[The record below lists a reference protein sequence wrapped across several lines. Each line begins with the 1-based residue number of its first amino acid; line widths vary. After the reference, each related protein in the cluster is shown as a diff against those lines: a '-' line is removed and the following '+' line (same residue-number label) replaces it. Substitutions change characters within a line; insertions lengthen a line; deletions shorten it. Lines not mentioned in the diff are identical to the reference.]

1 MLTSALSAQYPIW
14 LCDVWGVV
22 HDGHRPIASAVAAL
36 VRHRAEGGK
45 VIFITNAPR
54 PMATIQAQLDEIGVA
69 RDAYDDM
76 VTSGDVTR
84 ALMQEHGAQGLYHL
98 GPEMDLPLFDG
109 LGVKRVALEQAG
121 AVVCTGFFDEANETA
136 QDYLPQLRNMK
147 RLGLTMICAN
157 PDKVVRKGNLILPC
171 AGAIAEEY
179 EMMGGKVLMAGKPYA
194 PIYDLALLRAGVTNR
209 AKVLAIGDGPD
220 TDVKGAMA
228 NGLPVIFVSGGINM
242 GADPGAEVKLKY
254 PSANI
259 LCVMPELY
267 WHV

>member
-1 MLTSALSAQYPIW
+1 MLTRALSARYPIW

-54 PMATIQAQLDEIGVA
+54 PMTTIQAQLDEIGVT

-84 ALMQEHGAQGLYHL
+84 ALMQEYGAQGLYHL

-121 AVVCTGFFDEANETA
+121 AVVCTGFFDEAHETA
-136 QDYLPQLRNMK
+136 QDYLPQLRSMK
-147 RLGLTMICAN
+147 RLELTMICAN

-179 EMMGGKVLMAGKPYA
+179 EMMGGTVLMAGKPFA
-194 PIYDLALLRAGVTNR
+194 PIYDLALLRAGVTHK
-209 AKVLAIGDGPD
+209 AEVLAIGDGPD

-254 PSANI
+254 PSADI
-259 LCVMPELY
+259 LSIMPELY
-267 WHV
+267 WPA

>member
-1 MLTSALSAQYPIW
+1 MLINALSARYPTW

-36 VRHRAEGGK
+36 VHHRAEGGK

-54 PMATIQAQLDEIGVA
+54 PKLSIQAQLDRIGVT
-69 RDAYDDM
+69 REAYDDM

-84 ALMQEHGAQGLYHL
+84 TLMVEHGGNGLYHI
-98 GPEMDLPLFDG
+98 GPEMDLPLFNGFG
-109 LGVKRVALEQAG
+109 LKRVALEQAG
-121 AVVCTGFFDEANETA
+121 AVVCTGFFDEAHETA
-136 QDYLPQLRNMK
+136 ADYLPQLRNMK

-157 PDKVVRKGNLILPC
+157 PDKVVRKGALIVPC

-179 EMMGGKVLMAGKPYA
+179 EMLGGKVLMAGKPFA
-194 PIYDLALLRAGVTNR
+194 PIYDLALLRAGVTNK

-254 PSANI
+254 PSADI
-259 LCVMPELY
+259 LSVMPELY
-267 WHV
+267 WQV

>member
-1 MLTSALSAQYPIW
+1 MLISALSARYRMW

-22 HDGHRPIASAVAAL
+22 HDGHKPIASAVAAL

-54 PMATIQAQLDEIGVA
+54 PMATIQAQLDEIGVP

-84 ALMQEHGAQGLYHL
+84 ALMQEHGARGLYHL

-109 LGVKRVALEQAG
+109 LDVKRVALDQAG
-121 AVVCTGFFDEANETA
+121 AVVCTGFFDEAHETA
-136 QDYLPQLRNMK
+136 VDYLPQLRTMK

-157 PDKVVRKGNLILPC
+157 PDKVVRKGAVIVPC

-179 EMMGGKVLMAGKPYA
+179 EMLGGKVLMAGKPFS
-194 PIYDLALLRAGVTNR
+194 PIYDLALLRAGVTNK

-220 TDVKGAMA
+220 TDVNGAMA

-242 GADPGAEVKLKY
+242 GADRGAEVKLKY
-254 PSANI
+254 PSADI
-259 LCVMPELY
+259 LSVMPELY
-267 WHV
+267 WPV